1 MSEGINNEK
10 MATTSAGS
18 AGTDTPPPEAVVGE
32 DVKPRGKPW
41 MYKRLKLGPITI
53 PAYASPQFQ
62 IVFVALVCFLCPG
75 MFNAV
80 NGLGAAGQV
89 SAHDINN
96 ANTALYSMFAGVG
109 FFAGS
114 IANRLGLRLTLGLG
128 GVGYCIY
135 IASILTYNHNQ
146 NAGFLIFAGA
156 LLGLCAGMLWCAQ
169 GAIMMAYPPERS
181 KGRYIAVFW
190 MIFNLGA
197 VIGGLIPLAQNIHSK
212 ANSVNDGTYIAFIVL
227 MAVGLILA
235 GFLCNPL
242 LVERSDGSRVILMKH
257 PTWKSELLGL
267 VETLTSDWYLL
278 FLFPMFF
285 ASNWFYTYHFQD
297 VNLARF
303 TIRTRAL
310 NSVLYY
316 LAQIV
321 GAWVFGFALDTTY
334 LRRST
339 RAKLAVVA
347 LFVLT
352 FVIWGGGYDFQKQ
365 YTREEVSADDYVKLD
380 WTSSGYVGPMFLYMF
395 YGFYDSVWQT
405 TAYWLMG
412 SLTNNGRKLANFTGF
427 YKGIQ
432 SAGGAISPVLD
443 SHKVAYMTQFA
454 INWGMLAGSLV
465 VAAPVIWLKVK
476 DTTDIDEDLKFSD
489 ETLVDVVPASAF
501 VGPEGMMGEK
511 IEAKVVR

>member
-1 MSEGINNEK
+1 MSDSTNEK
-10 MATTSAGS
+10 MTATSAGL
-18 AGTDTPPPEAVVGE
+18 AGTETPPDVMHEAS
-32 DVKPRGKPW
+32 KPMGKPW
-41 MYKRLKLGPITI
+41 MYKSFKLGPVTI
-53 PAYASPQFQ
+53 PAYATPQFQ

-80 NGLGAAGQV
+80 NGLGAAGLV

-114 IANRLGLRLTLGLG
+114 IANRIGLRLTLGIG
-128 GVGYCIY
+128 GFGYCLY
-135 IASILTYNHNQ
+135 IASILSYNHNQ

-156 LLGLCAGMLWCAQ
+156 LLGLCAGMLWTAQ
-169 GAIMMAYPPERS
+169 GAIMMAYPPEKS

-197 VIGGLIPLAQNIHSK
+197 VIGGLVPLAQNIHSK
-212 ANSVNDGTYIAFIVL
+212 SNSVNDGTYIAFIVL
-227 MAVGLILA
+227 MVVGFVLA

-242 LVERSDGSRVILMKH
+242 LVQRSDGSRVILMKH
-257 PTWKSELLGL
+257 PTWKSEFIGL
-267 VETLTSDWYLL
+267 FQTLISDWYLL

-303 TIRTRAL
+303 NIRTRAL

-316 LAQIV
+316 LFQIV
-321 GAWVFGFALDTTY
+321 GAWVFGFALDNPR
-334 LRRST
+334 LRRTT
-339 RAKLAVVA
+339 RAKMALVA

-352 FVIWGGGYDFQKQ
+352 MIIWGGGYEFQKT
-365 YTREEVSADDYVKLD
+365 YTREEVNADDYVKLD
-380 WTSSGYVGPMFLYMF
+380 WTDSGYIGPMFLYIF

-405 TAYWLMG
+405 TAYWFMG

-443 SHKVAYMTQFA
+443 SNNVAYMTQFA
-454 INWGMLAGSLV
+454 VNWGILGGSLLI
-465 VAAPVIWLKVK
+465 AAPVIWLKVK
-476 DTTDIDEDLKFSD
+476 DTTDLDEDLKFSD
-489 ETLVDVVPASAF
+489 ETKADVAPTSAI
-501 VGPEGMMGEK
+501 VGAEGMMSEK
-511 IEAKVVR
+511 I